1 MYHFHY
7 LVIFFIRV
15 DGRGPSFEK
24 CKKMNHL
31 IQECFVSRNLKKGP
45 VILKVFMNVP
55 VLLFIRNFLILEK
68 AVAIYFMKSEN
79 SFTQN

>member
-1 MYHFHY
+1 
-7 LVIFFIRV
+7 
-15 DGRGPSFEK
+15 
-24 CKKMNHL
+24 
-31 IQECFVSRNLKKGP
+31 
-45 VILKVFMNVP
+45 MNVP